1 MEGRPKK
8 AATIYMGILK
18 NQRQEKLAQVFVETG
33 NKTEAYRQAGYS
45 TNCTDRTITGNV
57 MRLFRTPRVLNRVTE
72 LQAEAA
78 ERHAVTIESL
88 TADLRED
95 RQLAY
100 SVKNPSAAV
109 AAVMGM
115 AKLHGFDK
123 QIISADPVNPPSLI
137 NIAIVDGS
145 KAKLTH
151 G

>member
-1 MEGRPKK
+1 MPPLD
-8 AATIYMGILK
+8 TMGQLK
-18 NQRQEKLAQVFVETG
+18 NHQWETAAQVFVATG

-45 TNCTDRTITGNV
+45 TNMTDKAISTKV
-57 MRLFRTPRVLNRVTE
+57 QRVFNNGVVLGRVAE
-72 LQAEAA
+72 LQAEQAKL
-78 ERHAVTIESL
+78 HAVTIESL

-95 RQLAY
+95 RALAY

-123 QIISADPVNPPSLI
+123 QIISADTINPPSLI
-137 NIAIVDGS
+137 NIAIIDS
-145 KAKLTH
+145 KTAKRLN

>member
-1 MEGRPKK
+1 
-8 AATIYMGILK
+8 MGILN
-18 NQRQEKLAQVFVETG
+18 NQQWETAAQVFIQTG

-45 TNCTDRTITGNV
+45 TNMSDKAISTKV
-57 MRLFRTPRVLNRVTE
+57 QRVFNNGAVLGRVAE
-72 LQAEAA
+72 LQAEQAKL
-78 ERHAVTIESL
+78 HAVTIESL

-95 RQLAY
+95 RVLAY

-115 AKLHGFDK
+115 AKLHGLDK
-123 QIISADPVNPPSLI
+123 QVLTADLVNPPSLI

-145 KAKLTH
+145 KARLTN

>member
-1 MEGRPKK
+1 
-8 AATIYMGILK
+8 MGILK
-18 NQRQEKLAQVFVETG
+18 NQQWEKAAQVFVETG
-33 NKTEAYRQAGYS
+33 NKTEAFRQAGYS
-45 TNCTDRTITGNV
+45 TNSSEMVITSNV
-57 MRLFRTPRVLNRVTE
+57 QRLFRREPVLNRVAE

-78 ERHAVTIESL
+78 KRHAVTIESL

-100 SVKNPSAAV
+100 TVKNPSAAV

-123 QIISADPVNPPSLI
+123 QIISADPTNPPSLI

-145 KAKLTH
+145 KARLTN

>member
-1 MEGRPKK
+1 
-8 AATIYMGILK
+8 MGQLN

-57 MRLFRTPRVLNRVTE
+57 MRLFRTPQVLNRVAE

-95 RQLAY
+95 RALAY

-109 AAVMGM
+109 SAVMGM
-115 AKLHGFDK
+115 ARLHGLDK
-123 QIISADPVNPPSLI
+123 QVLTADPINPPSLI
-137 NIAIVDGS
+137 NIAIIDS
-145 KAKLTH
+145 KTAKRLN

>member
-1 MEGRPKK
+1 
-8 AATIYMGILK
+8 MGILS
-18 NQRQEKLAQVFVETG
+18 NQQWEKVAQVFVETG

-45 TNCTDRTITGNV
+45 TNMSDKAISTKV
-57 MRLFRTPRVLNRVTE
+57 QRVFSHGSVSGRVAE

-78 ERHAVTIESL
+78 ARHAVTVESL
-88 TADLRED
+88 TEQLRED

-115 AKLHGFDK
+115 ARLNGLDK
-123 QIISADPVNPPSLI
+123 QILSADPVHPPSLI
-137 NIAIVDGS
+137 NIAIVDNAQ
-145 KAKLTH
+145 AKINH

>member
-1 MEGRPKK
+1 
-8 AATIYMGILK
+8 MGIIS

-45 TNCTDRTITGNV
+45 TKGTDRTITGNV
-57 MRLFRTPRVLNRVTE
+57 MRLFRDAKVLNRVAE
-72 LQAEAA
+72 LQALAA
-78 ERHAVTIESL
+78 KRNAVTIDSL

-95 RQLAY
+95 RALAY

-123 QIISADPVNPPSLI
+123 QIISADPINPPSLI
-137 NIAIVDGS
+137 NIAIIDS
-145 KAKLTH
+145 KTAKRLN

>member
-1 MEGRPKK
+1 
-8 AATIYMGILK
+8 MGIIS

-45 TNCTDRTITGNV
+45 TNCTARTITGNV
-57 MRLFRTPRVLNRVTE
+57 MRLFRTAKVLNRVAE

-95 RQLAY
+95 RALAY

-109 AAVMGM
+109 SAVMGM
-115 AKLHGFDK
+115 ARLHGLDK
-123 QIISADPVNPPSLI
+123 QVLTADPINPPSLI
-137 NIAIVDGS
+137 NIAIIDS
-145 KAKLTH
+145 KTAKRLN

>member
-1 MEGRPKK
+1 
-8 AATIYMGILK
+8 MGILS
-18 NQRQEKLAQVFVETG
+18 NQQWEKVAQVFVETG

-45 TNCTDRTITGNV
+45 TNMSDKAISTKV
-57 MRLFRTPRVLNRVTE
+57 QRVFNNGAVLGRVAE
-72 LQAEAA
+72 LQAEQAKL
-78 ERHAVTIESL
+78 HAVTIESL

-95 RQLAY
+95 RVLAY

-137 NIAIVDGS
+137 NIAIIDSTTIKRLNG
-145 KAKLTH
+145 
-151 G
+151 

>member
-1 MEGRPKK
+1 
-8 AATIYMGILK
+8 MGQLK
-18 NQRQEKLAQVFVETG
+18 NHQWETAAQVFVSTG

-45 TNCTDRTITGNV
+45 TNMTDKAISTKV
-57 MRLFRTPRVLNRVTE
+57 HRVFNNGVVLGRVAE
-72 LQAEAA
+72 LQAEQAKL
-78 ERHAVTIESL
+78 HAVTIESL

-95 RQLAY
+95 RALAY

-123 QIISADPVNPPSLI
+123 QIISADPINPPSLI
-137 NIAIVDGS
+137 NIAIIDS
-145 KAKLTH
+145 KTAKRLN

>member
-1 MEGRPKK
+1 
-8 AATIYMGILK
+8 MGQLS

-57 MRLFRTPRVLNRVTE
+57 MRLFRTPQVLNRVAE

-95 RQLAY
+95 RALAY

-109 AAVMGM
+109 SAVMGM
-115 AKLHGFDK
+115 ARLHGLDK
-123 QIISADPVNPPSLI
+123 QVLTADPINPPSLI
-137 NIAIVDGS
+137 NIAIIDS
-145 KAKLTH
+145 TTAKRLN

>member
-1 MEGRPKK
+1 
-8 AATIYMGILK
+8 MGMLK
-18 NQRQEKLAQVFVETG
+18 NQRQEMLSQVFVETG

-45 TNCTDRTITGNV
+45 QNCSDRTITGNV
-57 MRLFRTPRVLNRVTE
+57 MRLFRSPRVLNRVAE

-95 RQLAY
+95 RALAY

-115 AKLHGFDK
+115 ARLNGLDK
-123 QIISADPVNPPSLI
+123 QILSADPVNPPSLI
-137 NIAIVDGS
+137 NIAIVDNTT
-145 KAKLTH
+145 AKRLN

>member
-1 MEGRPKK
+1 MS
-8 AATIYMGILK
+8 
-18 NQRQEKLAQVFVETG
+18 TG

-45 TNCTDRTITGNV
+45 TNMTDKAISTKV
-57 MRLFRTPRVLNRVTE
+57 HRVFNNGVVLGRVAE
-72 LQAEAA
+72 LQAEQAKV
-78 ERHAVTIESL
+78 HAVTIESL

-95 RQLAY
+95 RALAY

-123 QIISADPVNPPSLI
+123 QIISADLINPPSLI
-137 NIAIVDGS
+137 NIAIIDS
-145 KAKLTH
+145 KTAKRLN

>member
-1 MEGRPKK
+1 
-8 AATIYMGILK
+8 MGILN
-18 NQRQEKLAQVFVETG
+18 NQQWETAAQVFIQTG

-45 TNCTDRTITGNV
+45 TNMSDKAISTKV
-57 MRLFRTPRVLNRVTE
+57 QRVFNNGAVLGRVAE
-72 LQAEAA
+72 LQAEQAKL
-78 ERHAVTIESL
+78 HAVTIESL

-95 RQLAY
+95 RVLAY

-145 KAKLTH
+145 KARLTN

>member
-1 MEGRPKK
+1 MPPLD
-8 AATIYMGILK
+8 TMGQLK
-18 NQRQEKLAQVFVETG
+18 NHRQETLAQAFVATG

-45 TNCTDRTITGNV
+45 QNCSDRTITGNV
-57 MRLFRTPRVLNRVTE
+57 MRLFRTPQVLNRVAE
-72 LQAEAA
+72 LQAAQA
-78 ERHAVTIESL
+78 KLHAVTIESL

-95 RQLAY
+95 RALAY

-123 QIISADPVNPPSLI
+123 QIISADTINPPSLI
-137 NIAIVDGS
+137 NIAIIDS
-145 KAKLTH
+145 KTAKRLN

>member
-1 MEGRPKK
+1 
-8 AATIYMGILK
+8 MGQLS
-18 NQRQEKLAQVFVETG
+18 NQRQETLAQVFVVTG

-45 TNCTDRTITGNV
+45 QKCSARTITGNV
-57 MRLFRTPRVLNRVTE
+57 MRLFRSPRVLNRVAE

-95 RQLAY
+95 RALAY

-115 AKLHGFDK
+115 ARLNGLDK
-123 QIISADPVNPPSLI
+123 QILSADPVNPPSLI
-137 NIAIVDGS
+137 NIAIVDNTT
-145 KAKLTH
+145 AKRLN